1 MGYKHTV
8 HTYIHSSMNGLV
20 VPTCGVTAAVGTD
33 GPVCAH
39 TVPTTLAHC
48 RKRRGRGEGR
58 ERKGKGG
65 RGREREGEGGE
76 RMVRGERV

>member
-1 MGYKHTV
+1 MWDTNIL
-8 HTYIHSSMNGLV
+8 YIHGSMNGLV

-48 RKRRGRGEGR
+48 RKRREGGEREERGKEREG
-58 ERKGKGG
+58 EGG
-65 RGREREGEGGE
+65 RGREREG
-76 RMVRGERV
+76 RGW